1 MQPIAHWLNALGLGQ
16 YAQRFADNDIDAS
29 ILRDLT
35 DEDLEKIG
43 VSLGHRKKILRAIA
57 ELDEVGIAP
66 ESPRWDEAERRQ
78 LTVMFAD
85 LVGSTA
91 LSTRLDPEDLRK
103 IIGAYQRR
111 CAEVIAKSGGFVARY
126 LGDGI
131 LAYFG
136 YPQAHEEDAERAVRA
151 GLELIEAV
159 AKLDDGAGT
168 ALHMRVGVATGLV
181 VVGDLRSEGAGQEHE
196 VVGETP
202 NLAARLQALAEPD
215 TVVISGSTRRL
226 LGELFE
232 NRALGTVS
240 VKGFGAPVP
249 VWQVTG
255 ASAVDSRFE
264 ALRRGSGE
272 TPLVGREEEIELL
285 LRRWQQAKRGD
296 GCVVLISGEAGIGKS
311 RIAQTVLTRLSS
323 EPHIRLR
330 YFCSPHHQD
339 SALYPTI
346 SRLERAAGFRRADT
360 TEERLDKLEALLA
373 QATNDVSEAAP
384 LIADL
389 LSIPTGGRYPALDLT
404 PQRRK
409 EKTFEAM
416 IAQVE
421 GLAARQPVLM
431 LFDDVHWS
439 DPTTREFLDLLID
452 RVPTLR
458 VLVIITFRPEFTPP
472 WVGPSHVTL
481 LSLSRLAPRQ
491 SAEMMMRV
499 TGGKVLP
506 REIADQIIDRTDG
519 VPLFIEELTKSVVE
533 SGLVTE
539 DGDRYAVTGPMAS
552 LAIPMTLQAS
562 LLARLDRLASVRDVA
577 QIGAALGRQFSHEL
591 ISAIAQQQQ
600 LDDALQQLVHAELIS
615 RRGIPP
621 DAEYTFKHALVQEA
635 AYSTLLRGQRQHLHA
650 RITTTLEERF
660 PEIVTSQP
668 GLLARHCAEGGM
680 AEKAIAYCLAAGEQA
695 ITRSAMAEA
704 VAQLRRG
711 LNLLT
716 SLSDTAG
723 RGRHEL
729 NLQIALGR
737 ALIATKGQGARAT
750 GEAYARARQL
760 CEQLERPA
768 QLLPVLFGQWMHYLL
783 RAELILA
790 RRSAAELQQL
800 GKAQDDTSLK
810 FVACRWGGVTDL
822 YLGEFTAAR
831 AELEHGLALFDPV
844 QRPFYAALE
853 VYDAHVAIL
862 SYLSRILVSLGY
874 FDQARTRRDAA
885 LAEAGK
891 LGHTFTLA
899 HALFLACLDEWS
911 VKSERALFR
920 HAEELATLSAE
931 HDFALFSAG
940 GSLFRGWCIV
950 ALSQGQQGIE
960 LLDEALAAWRATGSM
975 LLVPFFLLLL
985 ADANGKAG
993 QPEHGLRRLDEVARL
1008 LETTQERWVEA
1019 EMHRLRGELL
1029 AATGNRA
1036 AAEETFRHAL
1046 NVARHQSAKLWELR
1060 AATSLARLWRDQGKR
1075 TQARNLLAPIYGWFK
1090 EGFDTPVLKEAKTLL
1105 EQFTE

>member
-66 ESPRWDEAERRQ
+66 ESPHWDEAERRQ

-168 ALHMRVGVATGLV
+168 ALRVRVGIATGLV
-181 VVGDLRSEGAGQEHE
+181 VVGDLRGEGAAQEHE

-215 TVVISGSTRRL
+215 TVVIAGNTRCL
-226 LGELFE
+226 LGDLFE
-232 NRALGTVS
+232 YRALGS
-240 VKGFGAPVP
+240 VTIKGFGDPVP

-255 ASAVDSRFE
+255 ASAIDSRFE
-264 ALRRGSGE
+264 ALRVTR
-272 TPLVGREEEIELL
+272 TPLVGRDEEINLL
-285 LRRWQQAKRGD
+285 MRRWQQAKANE

-311 RIAQTVLTRLSS
+311 RIAQTIVERLSG
-323 EPHIRLR
+323 EPYARLR

-346 SRLERAAGFRRADT
+346 RRLERAAGFRREDT
-360 TEERLDKLEALLA
+360 DELRLAKLEAVLA
-373 QATNDVSEAAP
+373 QATNDFSEVVP
-384 LIADL
+384 LLADL
-389 LSIPTGGRYPALDLT
+389 LSIPTGDRYPQLNLS
-404 PQRRK
+404 PQKRK
-409 EKTFEAM
+409 EKTLR
-416 IAQVE
+416 AQLAQIE
-421 GLAARQPVLM
+421 GLAAHQPVLM
-431 LFDDVHWS
+431 VFEDVHWS
-439 DPTTREFLDLLID
+439 DPTTLESLDLLID
-452 RVPTLR
+452 RVVLLR

-472 WVGPSHVTL
+472 WVGRPHVTL

-491 SAEMMMRV
+491 RAEMITRV
-499 TGGKVLP
+499 TGGKALP

-577 QIGAALGRQFSHEL
+577 QMGAALGRQFSHEL
-591 ISAIAQQQQ
+591 IGAIAPPQQQQQ
-600 LDDALQQLVHAELIS
+600 LDDALQQLVHAELIF

-695 ITRSAMAEA
+695 IARSAMAEA

-723 RGRHEL
+723 RRRHEL

-768 QLLPVLFGQWMHYLL
+768 QLLPVLFGQWIHYLL
-783 RAELILA
+783 RAELRLA

-853 VYDAHVAIL
+853 AYDAHVAIL

-885 LAEAGK
+885 LAEASK

-899 HALFLACLDEWS
+899 HSLFLACLDEWS

-950 ALSQGQQGIE
+950 ALRQGQQGIV

-993 QPEHGLRRLDEVARL
+993 SRS
-1008 LETTQERWVEA
+1008 
-1019 EMHRLRGELL
+1019 
-1029 AATGNRA
+1029 TG
-1036 AAEETFRHAL
+1036 
-1046 NVARHQSAKLWELR
+1046 
-1060 AATSLARLWRDQGKR
+1060 
-1075 TQARNLLAPIYGWFK
+1075 
-1090 EGFDTPVLKEAKTLL
+1090 
-1105 EQFTE
+1105 

>member
-66 ESPRWDEAERRQ
+66 ESPHWDEAERRQ

-168 ALHMRVGVATGLV
+168 ALRVRVGIATGLV
-181 VVGDLRSEGAGQEHE
+181 VVGDLRGEGAAQEHE

-215 TVVISGSTRRL
+215 TVVIAGNTRCL
-226 LGELFE
+226 LGDLFE
-232 NRALGTVS
+232 YRALGS
-240 VKGFGAPVP
+240 VTIKGFGDPVP

-255 ASAVDSRFE
+255 ASAIDSRFE
-264 ALRRGSGE
+264 ALRVTR
-272 TPLVGREEEIELL
+272 TPLVGRDEEINLL
-285 LRRWQQAKRGD
+285 MRRWQQAKANE

-311 RIAQTVLTRLSS
+311 RIAQTIVERLSG
-323 EPHIRLR
+323 EPYARLR

-346 SRLERAAGFRRADT
+346 RRLERAAGFRREDT
-360 TEERLDKLEALLA
+360 DELRLAKLEAVLA
-373 QATNDVSEAAP
+373 QATNDFSEVVP
-384 LIADL
+384 LLADL
-389 LSIPTGGRYPALDLT
+389 LSIPTGDRYPQLNLS
-404 PQRRK
+404 PQKRK
-409 EKTFEAM
+409 EKTLR
-416 IAQVE
+416 AQLAQIE
-421 GLAARQPVLM
+421 GLAAHQPVLM
-431 LFDDVHWS
+431 VFEDVHWS
-439 DPTTREFLDLLID
+439 DPTTLESLDLLID
-452 RVPTLR
+452 RVVLLR

-472 WVGPSHVTL
+472 WVGRPHVTL

-491 SAEMMMRV
+491 RAEMITRV
-499 TGGKVLP
+499 TGGKALP

-577 QIGAALGRQFSHEL
+577 QMGAALGRQFSHEL
-591 ISAIAQQQQ
+591 IGAIAPPQQQQQ
-600 LDDALQQLVHAELIS
+600 LDDALQQLVHAELIF

-695 ITRSAMAEA
+695 IARSAMAEA

-723 RGRHEL
+723 RRRHEL

-768 QLLPVLFGQWMHYLL
+768 QLLPVLFGQWIHYLL
-783 RAELILA
+783 RAELRLA

-800 GKAQDDTSLK
+800 VKAQDDTSLK

-853 VYDAHVAIL
+853 AYDAHVAIL

-885 LAEAGK
+885 LAEASK

-899 HALFLACLDEWS
+899 HSLFLACLDEWS
-911 VKSERALFR
+911 VKSEHALFR

-950 ALSQGQQGIE
+950 ALRQGQQGIV

-985 ADANGKAG
+985 ADASGKAG
-993 QPEHGLRRLDEVARL
+993 QREEGLRRLDEVARL
-1008 LETTQERWVEA
+1008 VETTQE
-1019 EMHRLRGELL
+1019 
-1029 AATGNRA
+1029 
-1036 AAEETFRHAL
+1036 
-1046 NVARHQSAKLWELR
+1046 LWIE
-1060 AATSLARLWRDQGKR
+1060 S
-1075 TQARNLLAPIYGWFK
+1075 
-1090 EGFDTPVLKEAKTLL
+1090 E
-1105 EQFTE
+1105 